1 MAIQPLNF
9 NGSTWSVL
17 DQFETEMRLWNEDA
31 PDIAEATIADATIY
45 DPYGFENGDEQ

>member
-1 MAIQPLNF
+1 MESLNLEVV
-9 NGSTWSVL
+9 NWSVL

-45 DPYGFENGDEQ
+45 DPYDFETGDEQ